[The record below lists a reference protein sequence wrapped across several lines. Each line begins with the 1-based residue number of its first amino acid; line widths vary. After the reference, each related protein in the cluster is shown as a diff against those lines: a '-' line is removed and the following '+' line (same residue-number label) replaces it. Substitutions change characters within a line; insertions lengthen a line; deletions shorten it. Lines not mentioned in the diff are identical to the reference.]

1 MIPCASCFTWP
12 ELAGLFGPEIQQRA
26 ASALAAELAFPLLY
40 SAVALAG
47 LFCAAFLL
55 KKRSTQRQ
63 KKAVR

>member
-1 MIPCASCFTWP
+1 MTPCASCFTW

-26 ASALAAELAFPLLY
+26 VSVLASELASPVLY

-55 KKRSTQRQ
+55 KKRSTQRK